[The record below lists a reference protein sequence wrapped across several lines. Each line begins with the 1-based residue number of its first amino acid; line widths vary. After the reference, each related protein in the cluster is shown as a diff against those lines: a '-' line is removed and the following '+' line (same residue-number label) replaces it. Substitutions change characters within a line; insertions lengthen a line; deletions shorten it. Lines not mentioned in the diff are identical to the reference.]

1 MYAIGE
7 EQSQNAP
14 IKKKTKNKKQNW
26 NAHRGSLS
34 GLEDISIYFTKMS
47 NSFVMWRKS
56 IKMEEMFSVAFVN
69 LDSSTSLLYIHYS
82 DYLCRSPK
90 NRACD
95 VIYLLAVE
103 WFKHTMIEKK
113 LRHILQFYFISFSC
127 LFSFGHVIVY
137 VAS

>member
-14 IKKKTKNKKQNW
+14 IKKKKKQSC
-26 NAHRGSLS
+26 NAHRGSRS

-69 LDSSTSLLYIHYS
+69 LDSSTSLLYIHCS

-95 VIYLLAVE
+95 VIHLLAVE
-103 WFKHTMIEKK
+103 
-113 LRHILQFYFISFSC
+113 
-127 LFSFGHVIVY
+127 
-137 VAS
+137 